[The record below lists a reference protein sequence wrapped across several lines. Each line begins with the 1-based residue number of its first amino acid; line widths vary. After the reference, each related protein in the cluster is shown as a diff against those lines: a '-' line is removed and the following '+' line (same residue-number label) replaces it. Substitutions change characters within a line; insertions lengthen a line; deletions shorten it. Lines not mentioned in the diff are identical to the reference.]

1 MLRFCCFRHG
11 VSCTKRIPAMYVMT
25 TSGSSDTRTKLR
37 TTTAVSIGRYSL
49 VLLLSLLFCWMIYG
63 VKAFTIKQTT
73 TITGYVKTWNSLS
86 TGTHVYSTTSTS
98 TTGSVGSIYS
108 TTGNNDTPSTSKPV
122 QNHMP
127 RMIKYITD
135 MMKRSTKST
144 ESNMK
149 KIKSKK
155 SIPKVNITTIEQLE
169 AHWDDRLGLYR
180 NPKDGTINYDM
191 VLRSANVIGDT
202 QMIGDTYRENYTH
215 PVVQLLHLRKK
226 QRTESLSIGA
236 TVQQK
241 YMDSTTSLGTTT
253 KDTVTTTTTTATT
266 TTTTTAA
273 GTTAVST
280 SLYNDG
286 CKVALAIEGG
296 GMRGCVSA
304 GMVCAIHYLNL
315 TDTIDVI
322 YGSSAGTVVGAYL
335 ITKQLPYFGPEV
347 YYDRLTTAG
356 KKFIDTKRLLRAI
369 GFGLID
375 PRLLLDVVTR
385 RQDGGK
391 PVLNLPFLLKTTVQ
405 QTKPLDW
412 DTFVQRQSVQPLHV
426 VTSGLNCNKSIVFTM
441 GNNGF
446 QTLDELTDC
455 MHASCLL
462 PGIAGPVM
470 NLDKTALN
478 GTGALDATKS
488 KKLVL
493 GNNLD
498 LNRYEPIADALLY
511 EPLPY
516 QTAITDH
523 NVTHCIVLRTRPDG
537 TDVTGKGGLFEKL
550 IAKRFFQRKNN
561 LSHQYERMKMHLHK
575 KIYGANIIQ
584 LNEAAYSL
592 RDCYDTSEPHLMT
605 VAIPPGSEEIS
616 RLEVGRKAIFEGLR
630 RGFARAYDCLVE
642 DPNERGRG
650 IVVAKQY
657 FPDEILEY
665 DPLIMD
671 SQLTGMESAFD
682 AYMRLHGVVPK
693 AWDSSK
699 Q

>member
-1 MLRFCCFRHG
+1 MLTTIMCWSMFLVIQSRNMAAY
-11 VSCTKRIPAMYVMT
+11 TTT
-25 TSGSSDTRTKLR
+25 TSASFKIR
-37 TTTAVSIGRYSL
+37 RYPSPL
-49 VLLLSLLFCWMIYG
+49 AKVVVLAEMPS
-63 VKAFTIKQTT
+63 
-73 TITGYVKTWNSLS
+73 S
-86 TGTHVYSTTSTS
+86 TGLFSEAKT
-98 TTGSVGSIYS
+98 
-108 TTGNNDTPSTSKPV
+108 NNDRPIP
-122 QNHMP
+122 QNHFSRAIRYMTE
-127 RMIKYITD
+127 MIL
-135 MMKRSTKST
+135 MKRSSSRTDAGL
-144 ESNMK
+144 NMN
-149 KIKSKK
+149 KISKK
-155 SIPKVNITTIEQLE
+155 TIRPSVNITTIEQLE
-169 AHWDDRLGLYR
+169 AHWEDRLGLNR

-191 VLRSANVIGDT
+191 VLRSANVIGET
-202 QMIGDTYRENYTH
+202 QMIGSSSSLNYTH

-226 QRTESLSIGA
+226 QLTESQLFDVTAGTKRAVAIA
-236 TVQQK
+236 TSTRQQQQQQQQDS
-241 YMDSTTSLGTTT
+241 DSTLGRTAA
-253 KDTVTTTTTTATT
+253 TVTTAAMNDAT
-266 TTTTTAA
+266 
-273 GTTAVST
+273 SK

-304 GMVCAIHYLNL
+304 GMVCAIHHLNL
-315 TDTIDVI
+315 TDTIDVV

-335 ITKQLPYFGPEV
+335 ITKQLPFFGPEV

-369 GFGLID
+369 GFGLVD
-375 PRLLLDVVTR
+375 PRLFRDVVTR

-391 PVLNLPFLLKTTVQ
+391 PVLNLSFLLKTTVQ

-426 VTSGLNCNKSIVFTM
+426 VTSGLNSNKSIVFSM
-441 GNNGF
+441 ENNGF

-470 NLDKTALN
+470 NLDKSALKN
-478 GTGALDATKS
+478 GVGSFDATKS
-488 KKLVL
+488 KKLLL

-498 LNRYEPIADALLY
+498 LNRYEPLADALLY

-516 QTAITDH
+516 QTAITEH

-561 LSHQYERMKMHLHK
+561 LSHQYDRMKMHLHK
-575 KIYGANIIQ
+575 KIYGANVIQ

-592 RDCYDTSEPHLMT
+592 RDCLDTSEPHLLT
-605 VAIPPGSEEIS
+605 VAIPPGSEEVS

-630 RGFARAYDCLVE
+630 RGFARAYDCLVD

-650 IVVAKQY
+650 VVVAQQY

-665 DPLIMD
+665 DPLAMD
-671 SQLTGMESAFD
+671 SHSTEMESAFD

-693 AWDSSK
+693 TWDASK
-699 Q
+699 H

>member
-1 MLRFCCFRHG
+1 MFRIHLLCRHS
-11 VSCTKRIPAMYVMT
+11 VRARIQNDTST
-25 TSGSSDTRTKLR
+25 TSSSSRTKSWNISSTIVLC
-37 TTTAVSIGRYSL
+37 
-49 VLLLSLLFCWMIYG
+49 VLLMLTMNIAAYTT
-63 VKAFTIKQTT
+63 KPTAFSS
-73 TITGYVKTWNSLS
+73 YVTDRKYPVPFQKIVQGDTSS
-86 TGTHVYSTTSTS
+86 SSSSSSSTTSTRWL
-98 TTGSVGSIYS
+98 SIS
-108 TTGNNDTPSTSKPV
+108 SKSDSETPSTPKKRNDV
-122 QNHMP
+122 P
-127 RMIKYITD
+127 RMIIRYIIEL
-135 MMKRSTKST
+135 MKRSANNT
-144 ESNMK
+144 ESNRTK
-149 KIKSKK
+149 RS
-155 SIPKVNITTIEQLE
+155 KVNITTIEQLE
-169 AHWDDRLGLYR
+169 AHWEDRQGLYR
-180 NPKDGTINYDM
+180 HPKDGTIDYDM
-191 VLRSANVIGDT
+191 VLRSANVIGNT
-202 QMIGDTYRENYTH
+202 QMIGSSSNKNYTH
-215 PVVQLLHLRKK
+215 PVVQLLHVRKK
-226 QRTESLSIGA
+226 QWQSSNDQAVNTNVA
-236 TVQQK
+236 
-241 YMDSTTSLGTTT
+241 TTT
-253 KDTVTTTTTTATT
+253 NSVSQQYANVSTVTAMKDTTATLSTAST
-266 TTTTTAA
+266 TRK
-273 GTTAVST
+273 
-280 SLYNDG
+280 SLFNDG

-315 TDTIDVI
+315 TDTIDVV

-375 PRLLLDVVTR
+375 PRLLRDVVTR

-412 DTFVQRQSVQPLHV
+412 NTFVQRQSVQPLHV
-426 VTSGLNCNKSIVFTM
+426 VTSGLSSNKSIVFTM
-441 GNNGF
+441 ENNGF
-446 QTLDELTDC
+446 ETLDELTDC

-470 NLDKTALN
+470 NLDKSVFN
-478 GTGALDATKS
+478 GVSGSLDDATKS

-516 QTAITDH
+516 QTAITEH

-561 LSHQYERMKMHLHK
+561 LSHQFERMKMHLHK

-584 LNEAAYSL
+584 LNDAAYSL

-630 RGFARAYDCLVE
+630 RGFARAYDCLVD

-650 IVVAKQY
+650 AIVALQY

-671 SQLTGMESAFD
+671 AHSTDMESAFD

-693 AWDSSK
+693 AWEESK
-699 Q
+699 H

>member
-1 MLRFCCFRHG
+1 MFQIHFYRRDIRARMR
-11 VSCTKRIPAMYVMT
+11 SA
-25 TSGSSDTRTKLR
+25 
-37 TTTAVSIGRYSL
+37 
-49 VLLLSLLFCWMIYG
+49 
-63 VKAFTIKQTT
+63 
-73 TITGYVKTWNSLS
+73 TITGLCVWMLFAMRIAAYTSKSTTTTGFVKNRKYPIRVSFQAIGFDDILSKVTTTSLFFSTTTSENENLS
-86 TGTHVYSTTSTS
+86 T
-98 TTGSVGSIYS
+98 
-108 TTGNNDTPSTSKPV
+108 KRK
-122 QNHMP
+122 QNRIP
-127 RMIKYITD
+127 RMIRFITERINHSSKNTD
-135 MMKRSTKST
+135 LNKKKRSKSVA
-144 ESNMK
+144 
-149 KIKSKK
+149 
-155 SIPKVNITTIEQLE
+155 KVNITTIEQLE
-169 AHWDDRLGLYR
+169 AHWEDPNELYR
-180 NPKDGTINYDM
+180 HAKDGTIDYDM
-191 VLRSANVIGDT
+191 VLRSANVIGNT
-202 QMIGDTYRENYTH
+202 QMIGSSAAEEYRNYTH
-215 PVVQLLHLRKK
+215 PVVKLLHLRKK
-226 QRTESLSIGA
+226 QLPSNDLTAVTTNAA
-236 TVQQK
+236 TPGSEQNYADASSV
-241 YMDSTTSLGTTT
+241 TAL
-253 KDTVTTTTTTATT
+253 KDTASSISTVTATT
-266 TTTTTAA
+266 TSTTRK
-273 GTTAVST
+273 

-315 TDTIDVI
+315 TDTIDAV

-375 PRLLLDVVTR
+375 PRLLRDVLTR

-426 VTSGLNCNKSIVFTM
+426 VTSGLNSNKSIVFTM
-441 GNNGF
+441 GNHGF
-446 QTLDELTDC
+446 ETLDELTDC

-462 PGIAGPVM
+462 PGIAGPIM
-470 NLDKTALN
+470 NLDKRVLN
-478 GTGALDATKS
+478 GTGGSFEDVTKS

-516 QTAITDH
+516 QTAISEH

-561 LSHQYERMKMHLHK
+561 LSHQYDRMKMHLHK

-605 VAIPPGSEEIS
+605 VAIPPGSEEIA

-650 IVVAKQY
+650 VIVAQQY

-665 DPLIMD
+665 DPLTMD
-671 SQLTGMESAFD
+671 AHSTEMESAFN

-693 AWDSSK
+693 AWDVLER
-699 Q
+699 

>member
-1 MLRFCCFRHG
+1 
-11 VSCTKRIPAMYVMT
+11 
-25 TSGSSDTRTKLR
+25 
-37 TTTAVSIGRYSL
+37 
-49 VLLLSLLFCWMIYG
+49 
-63 VKAFTIKQTT
+63 
-73 TITGYVKTWNSLS
+73 
-86 TGTHVYSTTSTS
+86 
-98 TTGSVGSIYS
+98 
-108 TTGNNDTPSTSKPV
+108 
-122 QNHMP
+122 
-127 RMIKYITD
+127 
-135 MMKRSTKST
+135 MKRSANNT
-144 ESNMK
+144 ESNRTK
-149 KIKSKK
+149 RS
-155 SIPKVNITTIEQLE
+155 KVNITTIEQLE
-169 AHWDDRLGLYR
+169 AHWEDRQGLYR
-180 NPKDGTINYDM
+180 HPKDGTIDYDM
-191 VLRSANVIGDT
+191 VLRSSNVIGNT
-202 QMIGDTYRENYTH
+202 QMIGSSSNKNYTH
-215 PVVQLLHLRKK
+215 PVVQLLHVRKK
-226 QRTESLSIGA
+226 QWQSSNDQAVNTNVA
-236 TVQQK
+236 
-241 YMDSTTSLGTTT
+241 TTT
-253 KDTVTTTTTTATT
+253 NSVSQQYANVSTVTAMKVSTATLSTASTTTTSTTRK
-266 TTTTTAA
+266 
-273 GTTAVST
+273 
-280 SLYNDG
+280 SLFNDG

-315 TDTIDVI
+315 TDTIDVV

-375 PRLLLDVVTR
+375 PRLLRDVVTR

-412 DTFVQRQSVQPLHV
+412 NTFVQRQSVQPLHV
-426 VTSGLNCNKSIVFTM
+426 VTSGLSSNKSIVFTM
-441 GNNGF
+441 ENNGF
-446 QTLDELTDC
+446 ETLDELTDC

-470 NLDKTALN
+470 NLDKSVFN
-478 GTGALDATKS
+478 GVCGSLDDATKS

-516 QTAITDH
+516 QTAITEH

-561 LSHQYERMKMHLHK
+561 LSHQFERMKMHLHK

-584 LNEAAYSL
+584 LNDATYSL

-630 RGFARAYDCLVE
+630 RGFARAYDCLVD

-650 IVVAKQY
+650 AIVALQY

-671 SQLTGMESAFD
+671 AHSTDMESAFD

-693 AWDSSK
+693 AWEESK
-699 Q
+699 H